1 MSPNSIAPYCALAE
15 CYLSMAQMGI
25 FDKQNAMI
33 KAKEHAIKATELDHN
48 NPQALGLLGLINTI
62 HSEYIVGSL
71 LFKQAN
77 LLSPISADIKYYYG
91 WNLSWLVSWRR
102 PYKRLTSV

>member
-1 MSPNSIAPYCALAE
+1 
-15 CYLSMAQMGI
+15 
-25 FDKQNAMI
+25 MI

-91 WNLSWLVSWRR
+91 WNLFMAGQLEEALQTINECLKLDQRAQPQGSLSCGLPIIIPVLMML
-102 PYKRLTSV
+102 YV

>member
-1 MSPNSIAPYCALAE
+1 
-15 CYLSMAQMGI
+15 
-25 FDKQNAMI
+25 MI

-91 WNLSWLVSWRR
+91 WNLFMAGQLEEALQTINECLKLDPTRSRR
-102 PYKRLTSV
+102 DH